1 MISAAGIADAVNMNT
16 KGAKIYAAA
25 IMRNPQMK
33 ISIIKDW
40 AEVLFFLLLRYFA
53 IAKSLFNNGLHRI

>member
-25 IMRNPQMK
+25 TIRNPQMK
-33 ISIIKDW
+33 ISIIRD
-40 AEVLFFLLLRYFA
+40 
-53 IAKSLFNNGLHRI
+53 